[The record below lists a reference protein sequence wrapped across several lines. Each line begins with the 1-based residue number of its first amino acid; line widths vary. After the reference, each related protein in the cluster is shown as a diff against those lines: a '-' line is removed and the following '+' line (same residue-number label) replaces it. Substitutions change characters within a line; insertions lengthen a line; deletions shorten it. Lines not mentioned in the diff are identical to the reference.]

1 MKIAFFEIK
10 EWEIEHLKEAFKNDE
25 LHFFENPINDENC
38 ENYKDFDVIA
48 VFIYSRVTK
57 NVIEKMPNL
66 KMVATMSTG
75 YDHVDLN
82 EAKNRNIIVSNVP
95 TYGENTVAEHTFAL
109 ILNLARNVHK
119 SYLRTTRDDFSIE
132 GLEGFDLK
140 GKTIGVIG
148 TGNIGLHVIKMAKG
162 FGMKVIAFD
171 PLHKNFLSEVL
182 DYKYVDFDT
191 LLQESDIISIHAPL
205 NDKTYH
211 MINQSNI
218 HKIKKGAILINT
230 SRGPLVQ
237 NDALVEALD
246 NGIISGA
253 GLDVIEGEELI
264 KEEKQ
269 LLHTNLDRQKM
280 KTILTD
286 HLIFKRD
293 NVVYTPHNAFN
304 SREANKRILT
314 TTIENIKGFEKNNP
328 MNQVR

>member
-1 MKIAFFEIK
+1 MKIGFFEIK
-10 EWEIEHLKEAFKNDE
+10 EWEKEYLNEAFKEDE
-25 LHFFENPINDENC
+25 LQFFENPINEENC
-38 ENYKDFDVIA
+38 HEYKDFDIIA
-48 VFIYSRVTK
+48 IFIYSKITK
-57 NVIEKMPNL
+57 NVFDNLHNL
-66 KMVATMSTG
+66 KMIATMSTG
-75 YDHVDLN
+75 FDHIDIN
-82 EAKNRNIIVSNVP
+82 EAKNKNIIVSNVP
-95 TYGENTVAEHTFAL
+95 NYGENTVAEHTFAL

-140 GKTIGVIG
+140 NKTIGIIG

-171 PLHKNFLSEVL
+171 PMHKTFLAEVL
-182 DYKYVDFDT
+182 DFKYVDFDD
-191 LLQESDIISIHAPL
+191 LLSNSDIISIHAPL
-205 NDKTYH
+205 NDKTFH
-211 MINQSNI
+211 MINKNNI

-230 SRGPLVQ
+230 SRGPLVE

-246 NGIISGA
+246 NNIISGA

-269 LLHTNLDRQKM
+269 LLHNNLDCQKM

-293 NVVYTPHNAFN
+293 NVVFTPHNAFN

-314 TTIENIKGFEKNNP
+314 TSIDNINYFKKNNP
-328 MNQVR
+328 KNMVN